1 MFYTKKWGIV
11 SSKAELHMLVN
22 AEHKFEEKR
31 ENERHGRDDLHLRR
45 RRDR

>member
-1 MFYTKKWGIV
+1 MFYTKKWGMV
-11 SSKAELHMLVN
+11 SSRAELYMLVN

-31 ENERHGRDDLHLRR
+31 EKEHGRDDLHLRR

>member
-11 SSKAELHMLVN
+11 SSKAELYMLVN

-31 ENERHGRDDLHLRR
+31 EKEQYGQKGHLHMENR
-45 RRDR
+45 